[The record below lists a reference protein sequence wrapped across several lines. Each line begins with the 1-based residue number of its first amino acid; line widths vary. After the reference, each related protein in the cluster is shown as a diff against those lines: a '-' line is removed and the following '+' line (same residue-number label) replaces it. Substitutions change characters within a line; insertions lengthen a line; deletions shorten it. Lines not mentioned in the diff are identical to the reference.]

1 MNCACGAV
9 HTAPLRCWASPR
21 TPKLRRWSSHS
32 ASVPVPAAG
41 QAHRP
46 PFNVLGCVCSCVFT
60 DVFGIRLLNSLSCFL
75 THTVCRTYML
85 GAVCWQPT
93 CFYMF
98 CGACWALYVSN
109 LQVFWGMLDR
119 AWCMGVVCWQPTCFY
134 MGPVSNLQLVWGM
147 LDPAWCILGAAG
159 WQSTGLVAPSSGH
172 LGAVCWQ
179 PTGLMGPVGPGLGHL
194 GL

>member
-1 MNCACGAV
+1 
-9 HTAPLRCWASPR
+9 
-21 TPKLRRWSSHS
+21 
-32 ASVPVPAAG
+32 
-41 QAHRP
+41 
-46 PFNVLGCVCSCVFT
+46 
-60 DVFGIRLLNSLSCFL
+60 
-75 THTVCRTYML
+75 
-85 GAVCWQPT
+85 
-93 CFYMF
+93 
-98 CGACWALYVSN
+98 
-109 LQVFWGMLDR
+109 
-119 AWCMGVVCWQPTCFY
+119 MGVVCWQPTCFY